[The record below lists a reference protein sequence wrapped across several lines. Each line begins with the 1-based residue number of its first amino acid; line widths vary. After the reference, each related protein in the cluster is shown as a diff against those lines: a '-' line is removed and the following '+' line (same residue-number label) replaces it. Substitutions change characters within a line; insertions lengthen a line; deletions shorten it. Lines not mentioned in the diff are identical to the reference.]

1 MTATLERPSRLETP
15 DPVVTTVSVADRP
28 PLRITLSREVARE
41 LGRYVSAIADT
52 VRDAEEKPRELDIDL
67 SEAVELPQAQLVLLV
82 NLVRAIVGDGTT
94 ITLSGVRPMNV
105 GSLVAFGLPGD
116 VVVIDSR
123 GRRWAG
129 AR

>member
-15 DPVVTTVSVADRP
+15 DPEVTRVSVADRL

-52 VRDAEEKPRELDIDL
+52 VRDAEEKPREVDIDL

-105 GSLVAFGLPGD
+105 GSLVAFGLPED